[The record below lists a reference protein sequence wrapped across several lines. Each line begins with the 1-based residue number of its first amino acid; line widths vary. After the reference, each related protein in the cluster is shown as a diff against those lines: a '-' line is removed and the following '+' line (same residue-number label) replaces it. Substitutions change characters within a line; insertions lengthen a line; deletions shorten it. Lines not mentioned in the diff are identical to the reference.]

1 MRSNKGFT
9 LIEMVVV
16 CAIIATLAAIALPRM
31 SRTVETSRAY
41 DAIGILNNV
50 AAGMRM
56 LKSDWPAQAVTPTGS
71 LSTSLNTTACPSTGK
86 PTTVGE
92 VIGCKYVTPHDWDN
106 YQYLFYACENNA
118 PSGTC
123 CVAGSGENRVACA
136 DRRDTTDN
144 AEKWF
149 FWIDN
154 YGGCHSGN
162 TTRDSTDWVNPSCPK
177 V

>member
-1 MRSNKGFT
+1 MRRNKGFT

-16 CAIIATLAAIALPRM
+16 CAIVATLAGLALPRL

-41 DAIGILNNV
+41 DAIGLLNNV
-50 AAGMRM
+50 GAGMRM
-56 LKSDWPAQAVTPTGS
+56 LKSDWPSQAVTPTS
-71 LSTSLNTTACPSTGK
+71 ALTTALNSTACPSDGK
-86 PTTVGE
+86 PTTVGQA
-92 VIGCKYVTPHDWDN
+92 IGCKYMAPHDWDN
-106 YQYLFYACENNA
+106 YQYQFYACENNA

-136 DRRDTTDN
+136 DRRNTSNGANSWT
-144 AEKWF
+144 

-154 YGGCHSGN
+154 YGGCHAGTASGG
-162 TTRDSTDWVNPSCPK
+162 DWPNPACPK